1 MVANFSEIQSQ
12 INIFMYM
19 DHRLNYP
26 NIHTEIAMINNLS
39 SNDIVNAYI
48 VVLKAGFSQWNWV
61 PIYVCTNSSQI
72 MLLLF
77 ALLLGRSH
85 QSSIEAEDSNWWIVW
100 WRATQHSN
108 M

>member
-48 VVLKAGFSQWNWV
+48 VVLKAGFSQ
-61 PIYVCTNSSQI
+61 
-72 MLLLF
+72 
-77 ALLLGRSH
+77 
-85 QSSIEAEDSNWWIVW
+85 
-100 WRATQHSN
+100 
-108 M
+108 